1 MGDEED
7 DKLMALDALY
17 GHRDYDFPVYGDW
30 HLWFAWYP
38 VVVFTWIDGPFGR
51 MPFKATHWAWLRTVS
66 RRKVKHGNARSAP
79 NEFPNMS
86 SEYVETFDILRLGGV
101 QLSQL

>member
-1 MGDEED
+1 MEWSFRKKI
-7 DKLMALDALY
+7 DKKLAKQKA
-17 GHRDYDFPVYGDW
+17 RQTW
-30 HLWFAWYP
+30 HLWFAWFP
-38 VVVFTWIDGPFGR
+38 VIVFTWIDGPFGR

-66 RRKVKHGNARSAP
+66 RRKVKHGNSRSGP